1 MVDKICAF
9 RCFEVVFKLKMKR
22 AQPTTVEYSRRD
34 NDARA
39 IVLKR
44 RTKENN
50 IAWLRGAKNTPENYT
65 PGEAGSASSSSSS
78 SSSSMSVTGQTR
90 KCGLVLEEWLRLEV
104 HKAQTKPF
112 MKSARVD
119 LVYRNNYYGCKE
131 IGEPAPFW
139 YTSPA
144 SAKPESRRICVRVQ
158 REWKRMIGMED
169 YVSSP
174 LNDVYRLPVGDARSL
189 LEKAMSK
196 EEFHKINAAI
206 KCLGR
211 PEIAWTYIDGELGNE
226 PQVAYLNKKREAT
239 NEALRAIDDR
249 AREKRNAEDEARF
262 LKYRL
267 EYAKNPSSIGA
278 FTLRLSNDKIN
289 KIIKRTIVELKDYVA
304 EQQLAHPKTQYMIYV
319 CLSVEETMA
328 FPPPETTNRDFQEK
342 EKKDK
347 FVGSCSREGNDEF
360 KGCFYEPLN
369 AAIYQ
374 GGGRACPRVGEELN
388 IALGPR
394 YILDNLDPR
403 WVDIGATHSNLEAQ
417 RLESGMQTAVH
428 AAKLLNLHLTPAVKA
443 GNAFNVS
450 KRLQKPSHASPHG
463 TAVSCSVAFSAP
475 AFDRTH
481 AAVNKQKVALC
492 HLKKKTPPLSQC
504 LDYTPAGSCS
514 TMENTLAQD
523 YVLALIR
530 KRQWELP
537 RTRTSHS
544 TSSSLS

>member
-1 MVDKICAF
+1 
-9 RCFEVVFKLKMKR
+9 
-22 AQPTTVEYSRRD
+22 
-34 NDARA
+34 
-39 IVLKR
+39 
-44 RTKENN
+44 
-50 IAWLRGAKNTPENYT
+50 
-65 PGEAGSASSSSSS
+65 
-78 SSSSMSVTGQTR
+78 MSVTGQTR

-443 GNAFNVS
+443 GNAFNYDGEHVGT
-450 KRLQKPSHASPHG
+450 RLRIGIDKEKAVGASSYTDKPFHIFVAVMRVPIDFRICPSP
-463 TAVSCSVAFSAP
+463 SSRFSMDHWP
-475 AFDRTH
+475 REHMCDDRTLPCEKAQYRLGLEGILKPIATYGNGG
-481 AAVNKQKVALC
+481 AA
-492 HLKKKTPPLSQC
+492 
-504 LDYTPAGSCS
+504 
-514 TMENTLAQD
+514 E
-523 YVLALIR
+523 
-530 KRQWELP
+530 
-537 RTRTSHS
+537 
-544 TSSSLS
+544 